1 MEGEV
6 DRDVIPLL
14 PGHSDDGPPR
24 LSISGKVPL
33 DNISP
38 L

>member
-6 DRDVIPLL
+6 DRDVVPPL
-14 PGHSDDGPPR
+14 PGHSAEGP
-24 LSISGKVPL
+24 LGSSTFGKVPL
-33 DNISP
+33 DDTTP